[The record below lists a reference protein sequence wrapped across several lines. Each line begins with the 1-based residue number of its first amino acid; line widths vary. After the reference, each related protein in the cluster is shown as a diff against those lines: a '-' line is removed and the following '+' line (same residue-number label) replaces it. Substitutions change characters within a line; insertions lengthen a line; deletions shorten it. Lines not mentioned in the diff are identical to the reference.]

1 MTRDVRYGN
10 KVRNEDA
17 NHKFHHIT
25 SKANLH
31 EKQQKEELAGGNHTA
46 HEESDGNAGVKSS
59 HDHCSTDAQSDDNYG
74 RSHGREGF
82 RRRAGRYRPEG
93 HEGYEQGKGQDG
105 VPFLSRGQREQK
117 EQGVL
122 LRCMRARTCYAAF
135 FSAPKIRMTS
145 PEGNIYKQS
154 MV

>member
-46 HEESDGNAGVKSS
+46 HEETDGNAGVKSS

-74 RSHGREGF
+74 RPHGREGF

-105 VPFLSRGQREQK
+105 VPVFMEGRRRSMNNNVRGS
-117 EQGVL
+117 
-122 LRCMRARTCYAAF
+122 C
-135 FSAPKIRMTS
+135 
-145 PEGNIYKQS
+145 
-154 MV
+154 